1 MITID
6 FPFFASMHERL
17 RQPFNAAD
25 YNLEQL
31 NILYN
36 SQNMLRNREFCS
48 EEFADGANEY
58 FANHKS
64 ELTKVV
70 ALNKSSGAP
79 LPAIIAKIIA
89 EYSSL
94 ENAIAYINTLN
105 TETYEEGVVYVSI
118 KTSEYSSFAMPAER
132 FTAKVTEAF
141 EKASGTMASLTED
154 LQNYYETWLSDKTGY
169 EAGEMIRM
177 IDFLSEIINSANS
190 IEKLLISFGQTETAE
205 RLGEEI
211 GNRLWLDNK
220 DSMEKAKSL
229 ARGEYQEFFAKM
241 IEYKGFDGLRLLL
254 QVTGSDAQ
262 MNAFFNTGGKDL
274 SIDTSEKA
282 DALYNE
288 LSALV
293 LIVNYDIIDL
303 NHLKDKLDIESFKK
317 LAEFYQMPQNII
329 EKLLTEE
336 LQDIKSEDNISDI
349 FSEKTFQLSIPYTK
363 TNGQQG
369 IKNYTVELLPKS
381 DPTALFVGKMTN
393 CCQFYTGDSSD
404 QAVMPVYKDPN
415 AGLIV
420 VKEKGKVKGASFVWL
435 TQDNGLVLDS
445 FEHLPEAQK
454 AFLPFIAALS
464 NKVAEHGHKLY
475 LGSGGKTPKLKYA
488 HNVKVE
494 TQERA
499 EPLSAEFKPYRDSR
513 NVYLIEPNTEYTI
526 DDNKEGNALTA
537 IIESLSVE
545 QKEEIEDAYKKFDSY
560 HLTEIAD
567 ACKINNLDFVE
578 TLKIMTPH
586 TNDCSRILS
595 SVFLTK
601 LLTSSPE
608 VLKYALANIQYTDL
622 PKLSEIWIGN
632 KEEIENLA
640 SNLKTLTAEQ
650 TEKVISNQFLKNL
663 LIRNPEVL
671 KYALENI
678 KDEYLP
684 KLSDITICNKKEI
697 ENLASNLTKLNSE
710 QIDMAISD
718 NSITE
723 SYESI
728 KDRFGIIDEVTNTI
742 DGSEYK
748 DIGGVIVTDPNAA
761 QEWAESKI
769 VGEDVYSADQL

>member
-36 SQNMLRNREFCS
+36 SQNMLSNREFCS

-70 ALNKSSGAP
+70 ALNKSSGDP

-94 ENAIAYINTLN
+94 ENAIAYINTLKT

-177 IDFLSEIINSANS
+177 IDSLSEIINSANS

-445 FEHLPEAQK
+445 FEHL
-454 AFLPFIAALS
+454 
-464 NKVAEHGHKLY
+464 
-475 LGSGGKTPKLKYA
+475 
-488 HNVKVE
+488 
-494 TQERA
+494 
-499 EPLSAEFKPYRDSR
+499 
-513 NVYLIEPNTEYTI
+513 
-526 DDNKEGNALTA
+526 
-537 IIESLSVE
+537 
-545 QKEEIEDAYKKFDSY
+545 
-560 HLTEIAD
+560 
-567 ACKINNLDFVE
+567 
-578 TLKIMTPH
+578 
-586 TNDCSRILS
+586 
-595 SVFLTK
+595 
-601 LLTSSPE
+601 
-608 VLKYALANIQYTDL
+608 
-622 PKLSEIWIGN
+622 
-632 KEEIENLA
+632 
-640 SNLKTLTAEQ
+640 
-650 TEKVISNQFLKNL
+650 
-663 LIRNPEVL
+663 
-671 KYALENI
+671 
-678 KDEYLP
+678 
-684 KLSDITICNKKEI
+684 
-697 ENLASNLTKLNSE
+697 
-710 QIDMAISD
+710 
-718 NSITE
+718 
-723 SYESI
+723 
-728 KDRFGIIDEVTNTI
+728 
-742 DGSEYK
+742 
-748 DIGGVIVTDPNAA
+748 
-761 QEWAESKI
+761 
-769 VGEDVYSADQL
+769 